1 MDTGDFFQYFYFAW
15 FNFRHI
21 FLCQGTPF
29 RCRRATR
36 MYRQDFAKK
45 QQHCDYPLDTY
56 LQGYFILKKGDIRL

>member
-15 FNFRHI
+15 FDFRHI

-29 RCRRATR
+29 RCRRAAR

-56 LQGYFILKKGDIRL
+56 L